1 MKKLVILSALL
12 VLLAACGSKQEPSE
26 NSSAEVSPST
36 SETKSNSSSNP
47 ATGSSKTNSIKSS
60 SEESSTAESQTSSSE
75 EADAF
80 SELTEAYPKV
90 KMPQKLPRDES
101 LFLNIAAVGD
111 KKELSVLY
119 YNMTEALVM
128 NHNALNQQTPFASFK
143 KTTYDTTAKA
153 KEAVNYQYDDGGQK
167 VDLGHNIE
175 GYQQSGAGSTYLNWQ
190 EGNWSLV
197 VRASNVLGQEP
208 VTTAK
213 EVVNYLEEAFL
224 PVPKSVGQITIDLS
238 AAGYQATTV
247 IWQEEK
253 VVYAVSHEDPLPALE
268 MAVSVE

>member
-12 VLLAACGSKQEPSE
+12 VFLTACNSNQDPSE
-26 NSSAEVSPST
+26 SSSAEVGTST
-36 SETKSNSSSNP
+36 SETKNDSSNE
-47 ATGSSKTNSIKSS
+47 AKASSSKTDGTK
-60 SEESSTAESQTSSSE
+60 ESQTSSSE

-80 SELTEAYPKV
+80 SELNKAYPDV
-90 KMPQKLPRDES
+90 KMPQTLPRDES
-101 LFLNIAAVGD
+101 LFLNIASVGD

-119 YNMTEALVM
+119 YNMNEALVM
-128 NHNALNQQTPFASFK
+128 NHNALNQQAPFASFK
-143 KTTYDTTAKA
+143 KTTYDTSGKA

-167 VDLGHNIE
+167 VDLGHSID
-175 GYQQSGAGSTYLNWQ
+175 GYQQSGAGSTYLNWK

-247 IWQEEK
+247 VWQEDK
-253 VVYAVSHEDPLPALE
+253 VVYSVSHEDPLPALE